1 MTHLPRSGKATRE
14 LPRNS
19 MWNSSGKNAQ
29 AVLDRRQ
36 ESQQYSL
43 ETGYQARD
51 RGRPGADRGHEY
63 GNSY

>member
-1 MTHLPRSGKATRE
+1 
-14 LPRNS
+14 